1 MKTINR
7 KSNKSKKDIKNQTL
21 FTFMQFLIALLLKNG
36 QYRTMQ
42 HYKATLRSYMRFRA
56 GKDIAFCE
64 MDAEEM
70 LSYEAYLKNVAKVCS
85 NTSSFYLRILRATY
99 NKAVEKGLV
108 SNRTYASSQPFPNP
122 FKDVYTGIAKTRKRA
137 IPTESV
143 SQIKHLNSAKD
154 LTPKQE
160 LARDTFLMSFYLRG
174 ISFIDLAHLRKSD
187 LKDGYLHYTRSK
199 TGQRL
204 SIRWEK
210 EMQDIV
216 DKYQSQTVSSPYLF
230 PFLVGDKNDECGGIH
245 DKTCDKNNKREEQR
259 LYHNAESRITYH
271 LKKLG
276 AKLGIKGK
284 LTLYVARHSWATAA
298 RDNQVPISVI
308 SEALGHNSETTTQ
321 IYLRSIQTSEVDD
334 ANAKLLALI

>member
-1 MKTINR
+1 MKTR
-7 KSNKSKKDIKNQTL
+7 KNQTL
-21 FTFMQFLIALLLKNG
+21 FQFMNFLIALLLKNG

-42 HYKATLRSYMRFRA
+42 HYKATLNSYMRFRG
-56 GKDIAFCE
+56 GKDISLNKI
-64 MDAEEM
+64 DAEEM
-70 LSYEAYLKNVAKVCS
+70 LSYEVYLKNVAKVCS

-99 NKAVEKGLV
+99 NKAVEKGF
-108 SNRTYASSQPFPNP
+108 TIQQNP
-122 FKDVYTGIAKTRKRA
+122 FKNVYTGIAKTNKRA
-137 IPTESV
+137 VPIEIV
-143 SQIKHLNSAKD
+143 SSIKHLDSSKD
-154 LTPKQE
+154 FTPKQE
-160 LARDTFLMSFYLRG
+160 LARDTFMMCFYLRG

-187 LKDGYLHYTRSK
+187 LRDGYLHYIRSK
-199 TGQRL
+199 TGQCL

-216 DKYQSQTVSSPYLF
+216 EKYQAQTASSPYLF
-230 PFLVGDKNDECGGIH
+230 PFIVGDSTNKHSGKQ
-245 DKTCDKNNKREEQR
+245 DKEQSELR
-259 LYHNAESRITYH
+259 LYHNAESRIAYH

-276 AKLGIKGK
+276 EKMDIKGK

-321 IYLRSIQTSEVDD
+321 IYLCSIQTSEVDE

>member
-1 MKTINR
+1 MKTR
-7 KSNKSKKDIKNQTL
+7 KNQTL
-21 FTFMQFLIALLLKNG
+21 FTFMNFLIALSLKNG

-42 HYKATLRSYMRFRA
+42 HYKATLQSYMRFRA
-56 GKDIAFCE
+56 GKDIALKE
-64 MDAEEM
+64 INAEEM
-70 LSYEAYLKNVAKVCS
+70 QSYEAYLKNVAKVCA

-99 NKAVEKGLV
+99 NKAVEKGFAT
-108 SNRTYASSQPFPNP
+108 RQNP
-122 FKDVYTGIAKTRKRA
+122 FKNVYTGIAKTNKRA
-137 IPTESV
+137 VSTASV
-143 SQIKHLNSAKD
+143 SQIKHLDSTYG

-160 LARDTFLMSFYLRG
+160 LARDAFMMCFYLRG

-210 EMQDIV
+210 EMQNIV
-216 DKYQSQTVSSPYLF
+216 DKYQDQIASSPYLF
-230 PFLVGDKNDECGGIH
+230 PFLVGDGRNKHADKKDE
-245 DKTCDKNNKREEQR
+245 KSEEQR
-259 LYHNAESRITYH
+259 LYHNAESRITYQ

-276 AKLGIKGK
+276 AKMGIKGN

-298 RDNQVPISVI
+298 RDNHVSISVI
-308 SEALGHNSETTTQ
+308 SEALGHNSETITQ

-334 ANAKLLALI
+334 ANAKILAAI